1 VSFSIIIPARYA
13 SSRLPGKLLKTINGK
28 PLLQLVYEQAIK
40 SAADEVLIATDDDRI
55 LDVAM
60 DFGAQVRMTSAAHT
74 SGTQRIHEVAEQMNM
89 QPDQIVVNLQG
100 DEPLMPV
107 ECINQVA
114 GLLARDAQA
123 DMATLCTP
131 LAHQDEVFDSNVVKV
146 VVNKYQQ
153 ALYFSRATIP
163 WYREEFKTAGVEF
176 KHLSLLRRHI
186 GLYAY
191 RVGYIRQYQQLD
203 PSPLEQ
209 VELLE
214 QLRVLWHGGTIAVED
229 AIKIPGPGV
238 DTQSDLDRVIEL
250 LGANPGQ

>member
-1 VSFSIIIPARYA
+1 MSFCIVIPARYA
-13 SSRLPGKLLKTINGK
+13 SSRLPGKLLKLINGK
-28 PLLQLVYEQAIK
+28 PLLQHVYEQAIK
-40 SAADEVLIATDDDRI
+40 SEADEVLIATDDDRI
-55 LDVAM
+55 FSAGRK
-60 DFGAQVRMTSAAHT
+60 FGAQVCMTSALHT
-74 SGTQRIHEVAEQMNM
+74 SGTQRIHEVIEQTNKS
-89 QPDQIVVNLQG
+89 PEQIVVNLQG

-114 GLLARDAQA
+114 GLLQRDGQA

-131 LAHQDEVFDSNVVKV
+131 LQHQDEIFDTNVVKV
-146 VVNKYQQ
+146 VMNKQQQ

-163 WYREEFKTAGVEF
+163 WYREEFKAVGLDVQ
-176 KHLSLLRRHI
+176 LVSLLRRHI

-191 RVGYIRQYQQLD
+191 RVGYIKRYQQLE

-214 QLRVLWHGGTIAVED
+214 QLRVLWHGGVIAVDD

-238 DTQSDLDRVIEL
+238 DTQADLDRVIEL
-250 LGANPGQ
+250 LGSTTSQ